1 MNRTTLP
8 IVALIGLFL
17 MTLSG
22 CGSET
27 KAGQSDVTAIKL
39 AMMQFAGANPSPDT
53 PDVEC
58 LCGGTGRS
66 GDGIGPCAC
75 DPDCSCKAND
85 DAGGEL
91 PPAPEPPVDPDE
103 ASVQDQPDGERAPE
117 PPFDG
122 EPAQTLEAPA
132 DLPVVTCYV
141 TRNCSA
147 CDDVK
152 RWHTDDLPFRLVFV
166 MDDRLEPHPWF
177 EWEVNGVRLRW
188 PHKGRLDQSIDRDYV
203 VRVWEHSHTPGVVSA
218 PAKTEDRPTAQPS
231 RRMQYA
237 APNYTRPVYSYQ
249 PAQWF
254 TGRFRSSQACRTCR

>member
-1 MNRTTLP
+1 MRTPP
-8 IVALIGLFL
+8 ILAAILLLALS
-17 MTLSG
+17 LSG
-22 CGSET
+22 CGTET
-27 KAGQSDVTAIKL
+27 MASADTDVTAIKL
-39 AMMQFAGANPSPDT
+39 ALMQFADGRM
-53 PDVEC
+53 PDVDPDPVNEC
-58 LCGGTGRS
+58 TCGGTGRS
-66 GDGIGPCAC
+66 GDGLGPCICGGNCTCAKT
-75 DPDCSCKAND
+75 DNLA
-85 DAGGEL
+85 DAGDAAPD
-91 PPAPEPPVDPDE
+91 PPPEDPVAPVVPFNEADDEP
-103 ASVQDQPDGERAPE
+103 
-117 PPFDG
+117 
-122 EPAQTLEAPA
+122 QTLEAPA

-152 RWHTDDLPFRLVFV
+152 RWHTDDLPFRVEFV

-218 PAKTEDRPTAQPS
+218 PAKTEERPTAQPS